1 MVELNELKIA
11 AAQGYAP
18 ALFNLGLCYDK
29 GDGVPQS
36 DKKAAELW
44 EKAADQGYAP
54 AQHNLG
60 VYYDEGRGG
69 VGRSSTE
76 AAKLWEKAAQQDF
89 DDAQF
94 NLGICYLNGDGV
106 KRDPEN
112 AVYWFTKAADQHHVP
127 AQFNLGLCYGK
138 GDGVRGGRNPDKAIE
153 LVAKAAAAN
162 WFEPAITTLK
172 KFRESGMEIPEITQK
187 MIDDDHL
194 ARYKRVCTESSVPS
208 LTWKEYGKVANRFRA
223 SFLRGYKNAAELAE
237 ELDNL
242 AEKAKAVA
250 YQQLF
255 LAKEQVDNKPD
266 VDVAEY
272 RRFVGCFQEF
282 GFGYEDVA
290 KLVKECNDK
299 VRVAELKN
307 QYDDLI
313 ASMAKAITEND
324 FKYLADEFRNMG
336 NYLDAI
342 TKAEEC
348 EKRYQELKNVRLQPI
363 YVGLLAKKQQL
374 ENQNSSNPI
383 ELREIAKDWESLAN
397 EFLVIKEHLDASDLV
412 QKCKQN
418 STEADS
424 KAQQIEENIRER
436 KERMRKAIHKTAW
449 LIQIG
454 AIISLFIFWA
464 LNPNFSLFGTI
475 VLTVVSFISFILL
488 SYLGAN
494 AIHERVVIV
503 VRSSICIVTV
513 LLSLALSVSIA
524 IDTINAAG
532 ILGVV
537 SAFFMAVCGFGI
549 IIAAIL
555 AFFFPE
561 SS

>member
-1 MVELNELKIA
+1 MVELKELKGA
-11 AAQGYAP
+11 TEQDARTQ
-18 ALFNLGLCYDK
+18 FNLGLCYDK

-36 DKKAAELW
+36 DKEAAKLW
-44 EKAADQGYAP
+44 KKAADQGYAP

-60 VYYDEGRGG
+60 VYYDEGRGD

-76 AAKLWEKAAQQDF
+76 AAKLWKKAADQDF

-94 NLGICYLNGDGV
+94 NLGLCYLNGDGV
-106 KRDPEN
+106 KRDPET
-112 AVYWFTKAADQHHVP
+112 AVYWFKKAANQGHAP
-127 AQFNLGLCYGK
+127 AQCNLGICYGK
-138 GDGVRGGRNPDKAIE
+138 GDGVGQSDSDAEKW
-153 LVAKAAAAN
+153 LKKAAVRDHVHADDVLKTIRIPRRDTVA
-162 WFEPAITTLK
+162 ERERDRLEQYKQLIDEKRSTTTL
-172 KFRESGMEIPEITQK
+172 TWQK
-187 MIDDDHL
+187 
-194 ARYKRVCTESSVPS
+194 YGS
-208 LTWKEYGKVANRFRA
+208 LANRFRA
-223 SFLRGYKNAAELAE
+223 YFLRAYKDSAELAE

-266 VDVAEY
+266 VDAAEY

-282 GFGYEDVA
+282 GFGYKDVA

-299 VRVAELKN
+299 VRTAELKN

-336 NYLDAI
+336 NYSDAI

-348 EKRYQELKNVRLQPI
+348 EKRCQELKNARLQPI

-383 ELREIAKDWESLAN
+383 ELREIAKDWESLSN
-397 EFLVIKEHLDASDLV
+397 EFLVIKEHLDASDLA
-412 QKCKQN
+412 QKCKQK
-418 STEADS
+418 STETYS
-424 KAQQIEENIRER
+424 KAQQIEETNRER
-436 KERMRKAIHKTAW
+436 EERMRKAIQKTAW

-454 AIISLFIFWA
+454 AIISLFMFWA
-464 LNPNFSLFGTI
+464 LNPDFSLFGTI
-475 VLTVVSFISFILL
+475 VLTVASFVSFILL
-488 SYLGAN
+488 SYLGTN
-494 AIHERVVIV
+494 AIHDRVVIV
-503 VRSSICIVTV
+503 VRSIICIVTV

-524 IDTINAAG
+524 IDTMHTAG
-532 ILGVV
+532 IMGVV
-537 SAFFMAVCGFGI
+537 GAFFMAVCGFGI

-555 AFFFPE
+555 VFFFPK